1 MSIHASRY
9 LNTHGRACN
18 RVPGAARDSP
28 RSAGPKISLSV
39 TLPERLVGELEELVK
54 DTGYW
59 LSVVDFIREG
69 TVEKLERWKK
79 EHPPRE

>member
-1 MSIHASRY
+1 M
-9 LNTHGRACN
+9 
-18 RVPGAARDSP
+18 
-28 RSAGPKISLSV
+28 
-39 TLPERLVGELEELVK
+39 K

-79 EHPPRE
+79 EHPPPPPRE

>member
-1 MSIHASRY
+1 
-9 LNTHGRACN
+9 
-18 RVPGAARDSP
+18 VPGAARDSP
-28 RSAGPKISLSV
+28 RIAGPKISLSV

-69 TVEKLERWKK
+69 TVEKLERWKQ

>member
-1 MSIHASRY
+1 M
-9 LNTHGRACN
+9 
-18 RVPGAARDSP
+18 
-28 RSAGPKISLSV
+28 
-39 TLPERLVGELEELVK
+39 K

-69 TVEKLERWKK
+69 TVEKLERWKQ